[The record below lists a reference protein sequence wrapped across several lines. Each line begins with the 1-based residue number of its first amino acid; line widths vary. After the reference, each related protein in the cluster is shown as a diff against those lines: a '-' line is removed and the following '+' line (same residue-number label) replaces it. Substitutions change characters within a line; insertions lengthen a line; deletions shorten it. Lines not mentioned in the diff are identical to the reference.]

1 MLIEARCAVNEIER
15 AKSFNVCWN
24 WPVTTEVRFAGE
36 QDLAAMTEAAVDAQA
51 DPERYCAYFGD
62 DASSIA
68 SDIVDV
74 VGPAG
79 GDWTSAAWLDLDD
92 EGRIKGWLLAETDH
106 EMSRVWWWG
115 PTITGL
121 DRCPAGQRDRTFDR
135 LLAVAMD
142 ALGGYAEHEI
152 VGDERSRCFASLARR
167 HGFVAGAPSA
177 VLRTAPFADA
187 RWEGDDDIVALA
199 DPHRSPVRELHD
211 ALFPG
216 THTPGV
222 GLVAPVDNR
231 TRLIAEYDRQFTEA
245 SDQRVAGYI
254 ATEIQGDGSLYID
267 FLGVALDAR
276 GRGFGRRLVSEAMR
290 RGAEAGATHAHLT
303 VRAENRAARRLYAS
317 LGFVEERVVV
327 PYRRGFSLD

>member
-1 MLIEARCAVNEIER
+1 MVAV
-15 AKSFNVCWN
+15 
-24 WPVTTEVRFAGE
+24 
-36 QDLAAMTEAAVDAQA
+36 AVDAQA

-68 SDIVDV
+68 SDIVGV

-92 EGRIKGWLLAETDH
+92 DGEITGWLLAETDP

-115 PTITGL
+115 PMST
-121 DRCPAGQRDRTFDR
+121 RDHTLDR
-135 LLAVAMD
+135 LLAEAMD
-142 ALGGYAEHEI
+142 ALGEYAEHEI
-152 VGDERSRCFASLARR
+152 AVDARSQCLASLARR

-177 VLRTAPFADA
+177 VLHTASFAST
-187 RWEGDDDIVALA
+187 RWEGDDGVVTLGDQ
-199 DPHRSPVRELHD
+199 HRNPVRELHD

-216 THTPGV
+216 THTTGA
-222 GLVAPVDNR
+222 GLVAPDHDR
-231 TRLIAEYDRQFTEA
+231 TRLILEDDRQSIDTGV
-245 SDQRVAGYI
+245 QRVAGYI
-254 ATEIQGDGSLYID
+254 ATETHSDGSLYID
-267 FLGVALDAR
+267 FLGVAPDAR
-276 GRGFGRRLVSEAMR
+276 GRGVGRRLVSEAMR
-290 RGAEAGATHAHLT
+290 RGAEAGATHAQLT